1 MIEKIINALEILLA
15 ANSQVD
21 IKDFAGII
29 IARQVDQSI
38 RHKAIKDC
46 LNLVKKVISDDI

>member
-15 ANSQVD
+15 ANPQVD
-21 IKDFAGII
+21 IKDSAGII